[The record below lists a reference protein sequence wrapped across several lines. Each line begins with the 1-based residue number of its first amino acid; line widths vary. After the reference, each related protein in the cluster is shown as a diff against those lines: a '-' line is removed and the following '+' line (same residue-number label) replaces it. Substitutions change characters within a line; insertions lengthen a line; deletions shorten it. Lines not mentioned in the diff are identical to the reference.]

1 MPPTK
6 FIWISPLLALAALGG
21 AAAQVPPSDPAQL
34 QRALA
39 EARAAGAAAGRRAAE
54 LEAQA
59 STAQAAVERTA
70 REAAGI
76 AARIQQAEAGIA
88 ANEARAAM
96 IERDRAAL
104 RARLAQRQQPLVRL
118 TAALQRLARR
128 PAGFALLRPGS
139 LQDTVYL
146 RAALEAMLPEIRRRT
161 ADLRAELDRSRALQ
175 AQARTNAQGLRQA
188 QRDFYAGKMGTLDG
202 VPF

>member
-76 AARIQQAEAGIA
+76 ALGATP
-88 ANEARAAM
+88 M
-96 IERDRAAL
+96 F
-104 RARLAQRQQPLVRL
+104 
-118 TAALQRLARR
+118 TSRR
-128 PAGFALLRPGS
+128 SYPTR
-139 LQDTVYL
+139 V
-146 RAALEAMLPEIRRRT
+146 
-161 ADLRAELDRSRALQ
+161 RAL
-175 AQARTNAQGLRQA
+175 GLLILFITMITS
-188 QRDFYAGKMGTLDG
+188 DYK
-202 VPF
+202 